1 MSADLVKVY
10 LNQFTALNLLDSR
23 EFVPVVDELLTE
35 FKRKCIL
42 ETITVLREHIYMI
55 SGDFPNIPIQQL
67 REILEDLIRKSVK
80 LS

>member
-10 LNQFTALNLLDSR
+10 LNQFTALNLLASS
-23 EFVPVVDELLTE
+23 EFLPVVNEMLTE

-55 SGDFPNIPIQQL
+55 SIDFPDIPLQKL
-67 REILEDLIRKSVK
+67 REILESLIRKSVK